1 MLINMRSVAFSVS
14 LLLTSSAADSY
25 RYVNNLKLRRVIDK
39 LLQTLEFLSNFNL
52 PTISS
57 QTCLANTKFMGW
69 WGGGGESNNS
79 DYKFTCSHNSPWQ
92 WVQLELAFCLVDC
105 LLCMQLHI
113 FSTNPPAAGSFNL
126 YPSPYPLSPRAA
138 PGHGLL
144 NVCASMLN
152 KFAYFSSSLV
162 WQKLNFLCK
171 NSTLMTKSERITMRK
186 KEKTKRK

>member
-1 MLINMRSVAFSVS
+1 ML
-14 LLLTSSAADSY
+14 T
-25 RYVNNLKLRRVIDK
+25 NLKQLRVIDK
-39 LLQTLEFLSNFNL
+39 HLQTLEFLWNFNL
-52 PTISS
+52 ATISS
-57 QTCLANTKFMGW
+57 QTYLANTKFE
-69 WGGGGESNNS
+69 GGNCESNNS

-92 WVQLELAFCLVDC
+92 WVQLEFALCLVDC

-126 YPSPYPLSPRAA
+126 YPSHPPTSWRA

-186 KEKTKRK
+186 KTKRK